1 MEKII
6 GRYRVKKIIGKGAMG
21 VVCQGYD
28 DMIDRKV
35 AIKSL
40 RLDKLRSK
48 RDAEKVR
55 ELFFREAKTIGKLNH
70 SHIAA
75 IYDVGQLD
83 GNPYLV
89 MEYVS
94 GKTIKDLIKSGAKF
108 KLEEKLA
115 LLSMIARALHYAH
128 RRGVIHRDI
137 KPANI
142 MILPNR
148 SPKIMDFGI
157 ASVSESL
164 SDGWT
169 GTADEERGVILGTPG
184 YMSPEQIFSKKLDPR
199 SDVFALGILA
209 YEWIASRRLF
219 PGKNMKEVL
228 SAVISKPINTLKK
241 AGAADARLSA
251 IVAKALEKDS
261 KNRYDSAEQFSDA
274 MELYLNRLEMKSEE
288 KGGKAAKLTY
298 DNRKIIDQLKANYL
312 FFSDFSNN
320 ELFDIFKLSGKE
332 KYQKGDVIIQEGSS
346 GAKMYIIIRG
356 SVAIVKGTG
365 GKKLEINRL
374 KEGACFGEM
383 AIIDKMP
390 RFASAVAAEKTSV
403 IAINEIALREN
414 SPQLCLKLYRNLAA
428 MISEKLRLSD
438 SKYMDVIAK
447 MKNDMGA

>member
-1 MEKII
+1 
-6 GRYRVKKIIGKGAMG
+6 MG
-21 VVCQGYD
+21 LVYQGYD

-48 RDAEKVR
+48 HDAEKVR
-55 ELFFREAKTIGKLNH
+55 KLFFREAKTIGKLNH
-70 SHIAA
+70 SHIAS
-75 IYDVGQLD
+75 IYDVGHLD

-89 MEYVS
+89 MEYVK

-108 KLEEKLA
+108 ELEEKLV

-128 RRGVIHRDI
+128 QRGVIHRDI

-142 MILPNR
+142 MIMPNR

-164 SDGWT
+164 SDGWK
-169 GTADEERGVILGTPG
+169 GSAEEDRGVILGTPG
-184 YMSPEQIFSKKLDPR
+184 YMSPEQILSKKLDPR

-209 YEWIASRRLF
+209 YEWTASKRLF
-219 PGKNMKEVL
+219 PGRNMREVL
-228 SAVISKPINTLKK
+228 AAVISKPINTLKK
-241 AGAADARLSA
+241 ASAADARLSA
-251 IVAKALEKDS
+251 IVEKALEKDP
-261 KNRYDSAEQFSDA
+261 KQRYSNADQFSDA
-274 MELYLNRLEMKSEE
+274 IELYLNRLEMKNEE

-298 DNRKIIDQLKANYL
+298 DNRKIIDQLKANYV

-332 KYQKGDVIIQEGSS
+332 KYQKGEVIIQEGTS

-356 SVAIVKGTG
+356 SVVIEKGAG
-365 GKKLEINRL
+365 SEKLEINRL
-374 KEGACFGEM
+374 GEGACFGEM

-390 RFASAVAAEKTSV
+390 RFASAVAAEKTSA
-403 IAINEIALREN
+403 IAINEIVLREN
-414 SPQLCLKLYRNLAA
+414 NPQLALKLYRNLAA

-438 SKYMDVIAK
+438 SKYMDMVTK
-447 MKNDMGA
+447 MKNGMGA